1 MWPFSCSP
9 LARIELTIFY
19 FLKNVDFGVI
29 DINSVNLI
37 LFLCDCV
44 RTFVYG
50 KALLLKK
57 IPMISK
63 ISRMQT
69 KRAPKY
75 RETDI
80 RFPYSLKEYIIPIL
94 LYEITLYASMSWNFA
109 KSSNLSKIFIF
120 VSQCFYWN
128 IFAFVCCIKDS
139 KMIMKMLCLSYWI
152 LRLLW
157 VSTAGCLL
165 GTGSCWRHEIDIG
178 EKTGLLLH
186 ELWIRHHPSSISRYL
201 LRFE

>member
-9 LARIELTIFY
+9 SARIELTIFY
-19 FLKNVDFGVI
+19 FFKNVDFGVI
-29 DINSVNLI
+29 DVNSVNLI

-69 KRAPKY
+69 KRDPKY

-80 RFPYSLKEYIIPIL
+80 RFLYSLKEYNIL
-94 LYEITLYASMSWNFA
+94 FQYYCT
-109 KSSNLSKIFIF
+109 
-120 VSQCFYWN
+120 
-128 IFAFVCCIKDS
+128 
-139 KMIMKMLCLSYWI
+139 
-152 LRLLW
+152 R
-157 VSTAGCLL
+157 
-165 GTGSCWRHEIDIG
+165 
-178 EKTGLLLH
+178 
-186 ELWIRHHPSSISRYL
+186 
-201 LRFE
+201 